1 MKKLIVSALLIAF
14 GSVYAHAMDDAPSV
28 SIGGSAK
35 LGVKNS
41 DDGDATTEDLTTV
54 AEYDISLS
62 SSGVTDGGLEFG
74 ASINIDGRGNNHIG
88 GDGFQVYIGAS
99 DGSWKLQFGE
109 DGDHAGIDVVGNIGL
124 ANADDISGATVDT
137 SKVVPLTNEAFYKEY
152 ATGAVGGEVWKTAA
166 VLGLINDLL
175 GNEKEEDKYKI
186 LGTTAA
192 GSVNIYY
199 YDGLTTS
206 INGTTTAATFGTPTN
221 TVITTNYTPANDKET
236 FELNA
241 KKGDATAATDANN
254 DNTGEPLEVSVVKIG
269 NDIKF
274 SDRDIPELKSKR
286 TNIQLSGNIAG
297 FEYRLSSGE
306 GLGAGEA
313 GWSLGAKYALN
324 NLSFG
329 LGLDHNKVQA
339 LSAGGSFDG
348 NNIDF
353 TYIRQNNTGDTLSYY
368 VMDIE
373 ALDPVSGSAE
383 GAGNRAV
390 VGARSTSYTVENKYK
405 AYGVKFGRDL
415 GSGTSISATYSKL
428 DNEVTSTS
436 DTRLELNFDYS
447 LGGGATFYVE
457 IDKDDLES
465 KSTDTTNIEAGVK
478 MKF

>member
-41 DDGDATTEDLTTV
+41 DDGKADTEDLSTV

-124 ANADDISGATVDT
+124 ANADDISGKTMKTIEGV
-137 SKVVPLTNEAFYKEY
+137 SVLTNAAAKELFTNPSGDGTVWDASILLPLINASLGTKYTAFGAEVNQLNLFINNGI
-152 ATGAVGGEVWKTAA
+152 ATPIDNLVGSNLDPLFAKNGDNDNFQLPELVDGDTATKTAA
-166 VLGLINDLL
+166 AIS
-175 GNEKEEDKYKI
+175 
-186 LGTTAA
+186 A
-192 GSVNIYY
+192 
-199 YDGLTTS
+199 
-206 INGTTTAATFGTPTN
+206 TTTDAKQERDISIGTP
-221 TVITTNYTPANDKET
+221 
-236 FELNA
+236 
-241 KKGDATAATDANN
+241 KG
-254 DNTGEPLEVSVVKIG
+254 VKLRRKDG
-269 NDIKF
+269 MNEG
-274 SDRDIPELKSKR
+274 SNR

-306 GLGAGEA
+306 GIKTDKKYDA
-313 GWSLGAKYALN
+313 GWSFGAKYALN